1 MRLTFKYGF
10 ERWPALG
17 VMRLVKKKLGKV
29 ARVAKFFKEGLSAK
43 EVAEKTG
50 LSQRV
55 VRSYKWRA
63 ENPEKYKALLQRYF
77 EKRRQ
82 KNENEAINAAVE
94 NSSK

>member
-1 MRLTFKYGF
+1 M
-10 ERWPALG
+10 
-17 VMRLVKKKLGKV
+17 VKKKLGKV
-29 ARVAKFFKEGLSAK
+29 ARVAKLFKEGLSVK

-82 KNENEAINAAVE
+82 KKENEAIKAVVE